1 MSSIRY
7 FIYEYGFVSAVFLI
21 VAMSFVVLQIGNY
34 SGNLTIQVVAIT
46 FLVPSIAVSVVVL
59 GAWALF
65 GLLSLRR

>member
-34 SGNLTIQVVAIT
+34 SGNLTIQVAAIT

>member
-7 FIYEYGFVSAVFLI
+7 FIYEYGFVSVVFLI

-34 SGNLTIQVVAIT
+34 SGNLAIQVVAIT

-65 GLLSLRR
+65 GLRSLLR

>member
-7 FIYEYGFVSAVFLI
+7 FIYEYGFVSAVFLL

-34 SGNLTIQVVAIT
+34 FDNLTIQVVAIT

>member
-65 GLLSLRR
+65 GLRSLLR